1 MKETLTLPAR
11 RPGDPGRLALLDV
24 TVSNYTDHRH
34 DEPDVEVLVHYDGA
48 WHQGFIDARR
58 QYDGTWQAL
67 VYYSVPRADGL
78 PHRRSDWFAYD
89 DVRLVD
95 PPATS

>member
-1 MKETLTLPAR
+1 M
-11 RPGDPGRLALLDV
+11 

-34 DEPDVEVLVHYDGA
+34 DEPDVEVLLHYDGT
-48 WHQGFIDARR
+48 WHQRFIDARR
-58 QYDGTWQAL
+58 QHDGAWQTL
-67 VYYSVPRADGL
+67 VYYSGPRADGF

-89 DVRLVD
+89 DVRFVD